1 MRTLARNRLTK
12 NTSLLHAKVKRQ
24 HLLQAYCFPNSI
36 YLLGIVQLVKVCYL
50 LHKVA
55 FPMRQYLLGIV
66 QIVKV
71 CYLLHKIAFPNASI
85 SLEHHKGYMKM
96 ITLFIIQCTNS
107 DILICCCCCCL
118 IYLKPVKYTKT
129 QIY

>member
-12 NTSLLHAKVKRQ
+12 NTSLKSSDTIYYI
-24 HLLQAYCFPNSI
+24 AYCFPNSI

-50 LHKVA
+50 LQKVA
-55 FPMRQYLLGIV
+55 FPMRQYLLRIV

-96 ITLFIIQCTNS
+96 ITLFIIQCTNT